1 MVWGSRHEQLKLAVA
16 TKSAPPRQACAP
28 FEGTGQHVERKRAA
42 GWACRRIWRPRSFGC
57 STCPRAECCPSAR
70 RTMTELDSAQ
80 KVSRIAGVVS
90 RRRVVHFRVNLHH
103 VEGFEPCTGERS
115 SVRCLSCRQDN
126 FWEMG
131 ATGSQK
137 HIARNLQQ
145 PQP

>member
-1 MVWGSRHEQLKLAVA
+1 MQYLPESRVLPFGKKDHDGTRFCAEGKQNCGSCVQ
-16 TKSAPPRQACAP
+16 
-28 FEGTGQHVERKRAA
+28 AA
-42 GWACRRIWRPRSFGC
+42 GSSLSG
-57 STCPRAECCPSAR
+57 E
-70 RTMTELDSAQ
+70 
-80 KVSRIAGVVS
+80 
-90 RRRVVHFRVNLHH
+90 LHH

-131 ATGSQK
+131 VTGSQK